1 MEQKLNF
8 FTISFAFLMSIILH
22 LFVLSSFNNFTFIF
36 TEKLKNQ
43 ITINLSAIGEIE
55 RNIKKESIQ
64 KEKILP
70 KEIPKIKKIKKKPK
84 KKIEKKIEKKIDVKK
99 IIPQKKSIEQKKS
112 KEEIVGGTLKG
123 IEGGASKGI
132 ISQYVTQIYKLI
144 DSKKNYP
151 RQSLIR
157 REEGVVLLQIIIR
170 NDGKLM
176 SIKSLKAKHQRLV
189 DSSFSAVEDA
199 RPFPPFP
206 LEILRKKMIIE
217 IPLIYKI
224 R

>member
-22 LFVLSSFNNFTFIF
+22 LFVLLSFNNFTFIF

-43 ITINLSAIGEIE
+43 ITITLSAKGEIE

-84 KKIEKKIEKKIDVKK
+84 KKIEKKIDVKK

>member
-8 FTISFAFLMSIILH
+8 FTISFAFLISIILH
-22 LFVLSSFNNFTFIF
+22 LFVLLSFNNFTFIF

-43 ITINLSAIGEIE
+43 IIINLSAIGEIE

-70 KEIPKIKKIKKKPK
+70 KEIPKIKKIKKKTK
-84 KKIEKKIEKKIDVKK
+84 KKIEKKNDVKK

-123 IEGGASKGI
+123 IEGGISKEI
-132 ISQYVTQIYKLI
+132 INQYVTQIYKLI
-144 DSKKNYP
+144 DSKKKYP

-157 REEGVVLLQIIIR
+157 NEVGSVLLQITIG
-170 NDGKLM
+170 NNGKLI
-176 SIKSLKAKHQRLV
+176 SVKSLKAKYQRLV
-189 DSSFSAVEDA
+189 DSSFDAVEDA
-199 RPFPPFP
+199 APFPPFP
-206 LEILRKKMIIE
+206 LEIKRKKMIIE
-217 IPLIYKI
+217 VPVIYKI

>member
-22 LFVLSSFNNFTFIF
+22 SFVLLSFNNFTFIF
-36 TEKLKNQ
+36 TDKLKNQ

-70 KEIPKIKKIKKKPK
+70 KEIPEIKKIKKKSK
-84 KKIEKKIEKKIDVKK
+84 KKIEKKIDVKK
-99 IIPQKKSIEQKKS
+99 VVPQKKSIEQKKS
-112 KEEIVGGTLKG
+112 KEKIEGGTLKG
-123 IEGGASKGI
+123 IEGGTSKEI
-132 ISQYVTQIYKLI
+132 INQYVTQIYKLI

-157 REEGVVLLQIIIR
+157 REEGIVLLQIVIR
-170 NDGKLM
+170 NDGKLI

-189 DSSFSAVEDA
+189 DSSFDAVENA

-217 IPLIYKI
+217 VPVIYKI

>member
-1 MEQKLNF
+1 MF
-8 FTISFAFLMSIILH
+8 IFLSLG
-22 LFVLSSFNNFTFIF
+22 NFTF
-36 TEKLKNQ
+36 KLSDQLKNK
-43 ITINLSAIGEIE
+43 ITISLSAIGNIE
-55 RNIKKESIQ
+55 TNVIKKSIQ
-64 KEKILP
+64 KEKIVP
-70 KEIPKIKKIKKKPK
+70 KNVPKLKKIDKKSK
-84 KKIEKKIEKKIDVKK
+84 KKIEKKIDLKNV
-99 IIPQKKSIEQKKS
+99 IPQKKSIEQKKS

-123 IEGGASKGI
+123 IEGGTSKGI

>member
-8 FTISFAFLMSIILH
+8 FTISFAFLISIILH
-22 LFVLSSFNNFTFIF
+22 LFVLLSFNNFTFIF

-43 ITINLSAIGEIE
+43 IIINLSAIGEIE
-55 RNIKKESIQ
+55 KNIKKESIQ

-84 KKIEKKIEKKIDVKK
+84 KKIEKKIDVKK

-123 IEGGASKGI
+123 IEGGTSKGI

-206 LEILRKKMIIE
+206 LEILRKKMIIK

>member
-8 FTISFAFLMSIILH
+8 FTISFAFLISIILH
-22 LFVLSSFNNFTFIF
+22 LFVLLSFNNFTFIF

-43 ITINLSAIGEIE
+43 IIINLSAIGEIE

-84 KKIEKKIEKKIDVKK
+84 KKIEKKIDVKK

-123 IEGGASKGI
+123 IEGGTSKGI

>member
-1 MEQKLNF
+1 MEEKLNF

-22 LFVLSSFNNFTFIF
+22 LFVLLSFNNFTFIF

-43 ITINLSAIGEIE
+43 IIINLSAIGEIE

-70 KEIPKIKKIKKKPK
+70 KEIPKIKKIKKKSK
-84 KKIEKKIEKKIDVKK
+84 KKIEKKIDVKK

-123 IEGGASKGI
+123 IEGGTSKGI

>member
-1 MEQKLNF
+1 MEEKLNF

-22 LFVLSSFNNFTFIF
+22 LFVLLSFNNFTFIF

-43 ITINLSAIGEIE
+43 IIINLSAIGEIE

-84 KKIEKKIEKKIDVKK
+84 KKNEKKIDVKK

-123 IEGGASKGI
+123 IEGGTSKGI

>member
-22 LFVLSSFNNFTFIF
+22 SFVLLSFNNFTFIF
-36 TEKLKNQ
+36 TDKLKNQ

-70 KEIPKIKKIKKKPK
+70 KEIPEIKKIKKKSK
-84 KKIEKKIEKKIDVKK
+84 KKIEKKIDVKK
-99 IIPQKKSIEQKKS
+99 VVPQKKSIEQKKS
-112 KEEIVGGTLKG
+112 KEKIEGGTLKG
-123 IEGGASKGI
+123 IEGGTSKEI
-132 ISQYVTQIYKLI
+132 INQYVTQIYKLI

-157 REEGVVLLQIIIR
+157 REEGIVLLQIVIR

-189 DSSFSAVEDA
+189 DSSFDAVEDA

-217 IPLIYKI
+217 VPVIYKI